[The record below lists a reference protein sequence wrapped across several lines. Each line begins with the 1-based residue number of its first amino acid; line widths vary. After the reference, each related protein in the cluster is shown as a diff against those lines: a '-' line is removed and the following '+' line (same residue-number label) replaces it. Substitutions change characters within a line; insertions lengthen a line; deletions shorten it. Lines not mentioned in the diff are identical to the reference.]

1 MQGFV
6 LSKYF
11 FRKSLSKFRFPILFY
26 CLSFIL
32 MFALDCHAIDC
43 CGSLSYEK
51 IEVKGLASQGNPQE
65 ILPVILLRSGAAEIK
80 AEVAR
85 TYRQKATGLMFRNEL
100 KDGHGMLFVYPAD
113 YILSFWMKNT
123 YIPLS
128 IAFLCAEG
136 VILEIHDMEPLS
148 LETVH
153 SSRPARYALET
164 PQGWFERAGLKPGD
178 RFDFPPDFPDGS

>member
-26 CLSFIL
+26 CLSLIL
-32 MFALDCHAIDC
+32 ILLLDCNAADDYVS
-43 CGSLSYEK
+43 GSYDKSVVE
-51 IEVKGLASQGNPQE
+51 GLASQGNPQE
-65 ILPVILLRSGAAEIK
+65 ILPVILLRSGAAEMK

-85 TYRQKATGLMFRNEL
+85 TYRQKANGLMFRKEL
-100 KDGHGMLFVYPAD
+100 KDGHGMLFIFSAD
-113 YILSFWMKNT
+113 IILSFWMKNT
-123 YIPLS
+123 FIPLS
-128 IAFLCAEG
+128 IAYLCAEG
-136 VILEIHDMEPLS
+136 VIMEIHDMEPLS
-148 LETVH
+148 LETVY

-178 RFDFPPDFPDGS
+178 RFDFPPDFPDGN